1 MDEAASARF
10 LEGVFAEELAGHR
23 LITNRS
29 IWRNFPTIRNA
40 RWIKDNVVLLGD
52 AKGTAHFS
60 IGSGTKLAME
70 DAIALYEA
78 FRTTGDV
85 AGALMR
91 FETGRREDVEKTQH
105 AADVSLVWF
114 EHLNRFRHMDP
125 VQFAFGLMTSSKSI
139 TYDNLRLRAPAFVD
153 AVDRMTARQ
162 VRDRRGFEAD
172 RAEPVTALVKDRK
185 RNRLHHQN
193 YCGL

>member
-105 AADVSLVWF
+105 AADDTLVWC
-114 EHLNRFRHMDP
+114 EHLNRFRP
-125 VQFAFGLMTSSKSI
+125 NTG
-139 TYDNLRLRAPAFVD
+139 R
-153 AVDRMTARQ
+153 TAR
-162 VRDRRGFEAD
+162 REREGR
-172 RAEPVTALVKDRK
+172 
-185 RNRLHHQN
+185 
-193 YCGL
+193 Y

>member
-91 FETGRREDVEKTQH
+91 FETGRREDVETTR
-105 AADVSLVWF
+105 AAAAAPLACF
-114 EHLNRFRHMDP
+114 EPIHRVRTMDP
-125 VQFAFGLMTSSKSI
+125 VQS
-139 TYDNLRLRAPAFVD
+139 AP
-153 AVDRMTARQ
+153 TP
-162 VRDRRGFEAD
+162 E
-172 RAEPVTALVKDRK
+172 K
-185 RNRLHHQN
+185 
-193 YCGL
+193 